1 VKDRNHVTLRLAALS
16 LIILLSTV
24 FAAAQAP
31 QVPATIGLPTAN
43 IDEPG
48 RIPYWSAVSAKCSGT
63 VCTGTFNAIPAGH
76 RLVIQRVAGDMS
88 TEDPTSDAT
97 RVLISFSNKFQFGS
111 FPVSPFVSGVFVG
124 AFDQPT
130 LFYIDAGQ
138 TPIVQVHSG
147 TLQMDT
153 FNPILIGYELDCT
166 KNSCAPLA
174 GAN

>member
-1 VKDRNHVTLRLAALS
+1 MKDRKVLLSRLAAVS
-16 LIILLSTV
+16 LVLLFAAA

-31 QVPATIGLPTAN
+31 QSPATIGLPTVS

-48 RIPYWSAVSAKCSGT
+48 RIPYYSVVSAKCNGN

-88 TEDPTSDAT
+88 SQDPTTDGS
-97 RVLISFSNKFQFGS
+97 RVLISLSNKFQFTS

-130 LFYIDAGQ
+130 LFYVDAGQ

-153 FNPILIGYELDCT
+153 FDPILIGYELDCT
-166 KNSCAPLA
+166 RNACAALA
-174 GAN
+174 N

>member
-1 VKDRNHVTLRLAALS
+1 MDRRKSLSQRLAAIS
-16 LIILLSTV
+16 LAVLFSTV

-31 QVPATIGLPTAN
+31 ATPAQQTVN

-48 RIPYWSAVSAKCSGT
+48 RIPYYSVVSATCNGT

-76 RLVIQRVAGDMS
+76 RLVIQHVAGDMS
-88 TEDPTSDAT
+88 TQDPTSDTT
-97 RVLISFSNKFQFGS
+97 RVLISFSNKFQFNS
-111 FPVSPFVSGVFVG
+111 FPVSPFVSGVFLG

-130 LFYIDAGQ
+130 PFYIDAGQ

-153 FNPILIGYELDCT
+153 FDPILIGYELDCT
-166 KNSCAPLA
+166 KVPCAPLA
-174 GAN
+174 N